1 MADERSV
8 DVDEPTDQAPERQT
22 AQSDEPEPKPCRCGS
37 TDHAGIRIGEKLS
50 PSGGAIAVY
59 VCPARSAVGLRGAL

>member
-22 AQSDEPEPKPCRCGS
+22 TPDDIPPCPCGS
-37 TDHAGIRIGEKLS
+37 LEHRGIRIGDRLS
-50 PSGGAIAVY
+50 PSGGAIGVVY
-59 VCPARSAVGLRGAL
+59 VCPAESPAGLRGAL